1 MGSKFFETEAGQK
14 VLLFLAPFF
23 LSPHEFQNS
32 TNKSSPF
39 KKHLHLSAFAP
50 LLGAAFLTGATVSL
64 FRTLT
69 AKGIS
74 IAWILDYK
82 SAYFIFWLAGILTWL
97 GYSAALSRFFIGYL
111 MTHLSPNTNRTFQ
124 WPLAFWLSYYGGIL
138 IVSGVFSWI
147 LVGFLSLHFSYI
159 SGSLTLLFLVLIG
172 FYLRLEIKLAQQK
185 NRRRIHYIDWGTYN
199 KLSLALFIFFQ
210 ALAGFVLLYKVFN
223 ISHYGT

>member
-23 LSPHEFQNS
+23 LSPHEFENS
-32 TNKSSPF
+32 TSKNSPF

-50 LLGAAFLTGATVSL
+50 LLGAAFLTGAVVAV

-74 IAWILDYK
+74 IAWILNYK
-82 SAYFIFWLAGILTWL
+82 SAHLIFWQAGLLTWL
-97 GYSAALSRFFIGYL
+97 GYSAALSRSAIGYL
-111 MTHLSPNTNRTFQ
+111 MKYIRPALTSTFN

-138 IVSGVFSWI
+138 IVWGVFSWI
-147 LVGFLSLHFSYI
+147 LVGVLSLHFSH
-159 SGSLTLLFLVLIG
+159 LTVGIALIFLILGG
-172 FYLRLEIKLAQQK
+172 FYLRLEIKLAQEK

-199 KLSLALFIFFQ
+199 TLSLTLFLVLQ
-210 ALAGFVLLYKVFN
+210 GLAGLLVLYLVTPSPSASF
-223 ISHYGT
+223 

>member
-23 LSPHEFQNS
+23 LSPHEFENS
-32 TNKSSPF
+32 TSNNSPF

-50 LLGAAFLTGATVSL
+50 LLGAAFLTGAVVSV
-64 FRTLT
+64 FRTLN

-82 SAYFIFWLAGILTWL
+82 SAYLIFWLAGILTWL
-97 GYSAALSRFFIGYL
+97 GYSAALSRSGIGYL
-111 MTHLSPNTNRTFQ
+111 MKYIRPTITSTFR

-138 IVSGVFSWI
+138 IVWGVFSWI
-147 LVGFLSLHFSYI
+147 LVGVLNLHFSYVTGGI
-159 SGSLTLLFLVLIG
+159 ALVFLILYG
-172 FYLRLEIKLAQQK
+172 FYLRLEIKLAQEK

-199 KLSLALFIFFQ
+199 TLSLTLFLVLQ
-210 ALAGFVLLYKVFN
+210 GLAGLLLFYLALPAPSV
-223 ISHYGT
+223 SP

>member
-32 TNKSSPF
+32 TSNNSPF
-39 KKHLHLSAFAP
+39 KRHLRLSAFAP
-50 LLGAAFLTGATVSL
+50 LLGAAFLTGAVVSVL
-64 FRTLT
+64 RTLT

-82 SAYFIFWLAGILTWL
+82 SAHLIFWLAGILTWM
-97 GYSAALSRFFIGYL
+97 GYSAALSRSAIGYL
-111 MTHLSPNTNRTFQ
+111 IKYLRPNTNKAFQ

-138 IVSGVFSWI
+138 IVWGVFSWV

-159 SGSLTLLFLVLIG
+159 SGSLALLFLILVG
-172 FYLRLEIKLAQQK
+172 FYLRLEIKLAQEK
-185 NRRRIHYIDWGTYN
+185 NRRRFHYIDWSTYN

-210 ALAGFVLLYKVFN
+210 ALAGFFLIYKVFN
-223 ISHYGT
+223 ISNYGT